1 MGVPSG
7 PLSKGFPKSLGSLWG
22 MAVTGR
28 ETRPSQDSLM
38 EAPGCL
44 TGVRG
49 EECGSSQRVFK
60 QLPTQREAGA
70 CSRRGPEGL
79 VGT

>member
-38 EAPGCL
+38 EAPGCGD
-44 TGVRG
+44 TR
-49 EECGSSQRVFK
+49 
-60 QLPTQREAGA
+60 LPHTQHPR
-70 CSRRGPEGL
+70 CL
-79 VGT
+79 L